1 MNYSNTHSPSQRIK
15 NLRNEKLKMQ
25 NTRGQLG
32 LNILTSKA
40 ESPMSSI
47 AASNDFAHRRFSM
60 SEIESAAMHAGNSPL
75 SKPSPLI
82 KRSDP
87 STIQPR
93 AGSIIKYGD
102 DATGGIGKKRN
113 LQSIIQ
119 PQAGMIANQAGIMP
133 LNNRADDQ
141 RKEGGLFDDRGKRR
155 FMHHNQNS
163 GGSY

>member
-25 NTRGQLG
+25 NNRGQLG

-40 ESPMSSI
+40 ESPISSPTP
-47 AASNDFAHRRFSM
+47 ASNDFAHRRFSI

-113 LQSIIQ
+113 L
-119 PQAGMIANQAGIMP
+119 
-133 LNNRADDQ
+133 
-141 RKEGGLFDDRGKRR
+141 
-155 FMHHNQNS
+155 
-163 GGSY
+163 